1 MITSYQLAQKRNELS
16 KIIGPV
22 MPSELPNWRID
33 TIGLLEYA
41 KKKKIPVSQLTDE
54 EKVTFITEIE
64 YSPLILTEDEA
75 VMG

>member
-41 KKKKIPVSQLTDE
+41 KKRKFRCHSLQMKKRSL
-54 EKVTFITEIE
+54 
-64 YSPLILTEDEA
+64 S
-75 VMG
+75 